1 MEGYVISLSKQREP
15 FVHQL
20 RNYILHDAWFWC
32 IDLLLVIF
40 LSVLLQS
47 NVENLSP
54 QVIRSVSKEL
64 ADLVTDAPEGIR
76 IITNE
81 EDITDIQ
88 AVIDGPGKTYS
99 IYIQIIIFW
108 FQNIFTIYFHMAFAD
123 LQIIWPG
130 LS

>member
-1 MEGYVISLSKQREP
+1 MSYLCPSKESHLSTSYSITFDMMHGFDVGYFHIFCSLL
-15 FVHQL
+15 F
-20 RNYILHDAWFWC
+20 
-32 IDLLLVIF
+32 
-40 LSVLLQS
+40 QS

-88 AVIDGPGKTYS
+88 AVIDGPGNTLHSHSNYDFFLRL
-99 IYIQIIIFW
+99 IEMALQ
-108 FQNIFTIYFHMAFAD
+108 TI
-123 LQIIWPG
+123 
-130 LS
+130 

>member
-1 MEGYVISLSKQREP
+1 MLHYVL
-15 FVHQL
+15 F
-20 RNYILHDAWFWC
+20 
-32 IDLLLVIF
+32 
-40 LSVLLQS
+40 QS

-88 AVIDGPGKTYS
+88 AVIDGPGNTYS
-99 IYIQIIIFW
+99 SYMQIVIF
-108 FQNIFTIYFHMAFAD
+108 
-123 LQIIWPG
+123 
-130 LS
+130 

>member
-1 MEGYVISLSKQREP
+1 MVLMYRFAVGYFHVL
-15 FVHQL
+15 
-20 RNYILHDAWFWC
+20 W
-32 IDLLLVIF
+32 
-40 LSVLLQS
+40 SVLFQS

-88 AVIDGPGKTYS
+88 AVIDGPGNTLHLHSNYDVFLHL
-99 IYIQIIIFW
+99 IEMALQ
-108 FQNIFTIYFHMAFAD
+108 TI
-123 LQIIWPG
+123 
-130 LS
+130 